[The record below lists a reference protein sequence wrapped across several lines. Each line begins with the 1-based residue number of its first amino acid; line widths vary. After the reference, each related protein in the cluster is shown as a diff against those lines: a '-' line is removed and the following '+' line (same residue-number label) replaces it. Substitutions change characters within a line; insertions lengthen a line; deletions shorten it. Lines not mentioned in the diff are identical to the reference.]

1 MYKKQLPSK
10 TNFTINTSYEGERL
24 EQKIERI
31 MNNKEPITD
40 GAPLIYQ
47 ERKDG
52 VQPEYDIRTDR
63 WDVAIDAMDKVDK
76 THKAKREERIAEK
89 TFDTMTEE
97 QKKEFKNKFPNNKLN
112 KITGGESVQGNQPQ
126 S

>member
-1 MYKKQLPSK
+1 MYRKQPPSK
-10 TNFTINTSYEGERL
+10 TQFTINTSYQGERI

-40 GAPLIYQ
+40 GAPLIYT

-52 VQPEYDIRTDR
+52 IQPEYDIRTDR

-76 THKAKREERIAEK
+76 SHKAKREERIGEK
-89 TFDTMTEE
+89 TFDTMNEE
-97 QKKEFKNKFPNNKLN
+97 QRAEFKKKFPNNKLN
-112 KITGGESVQGNQPQ
+112 KNAGSESVQGT